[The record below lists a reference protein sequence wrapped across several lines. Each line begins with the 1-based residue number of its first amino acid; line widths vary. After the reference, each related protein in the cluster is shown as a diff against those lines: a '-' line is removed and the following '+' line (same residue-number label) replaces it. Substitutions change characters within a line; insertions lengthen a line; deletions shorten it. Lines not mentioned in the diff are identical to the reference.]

1 MKGISILLIAA
12 GLFVS
17 VQASAQ
23 CSGSAAKSAGAS
35 CCAKGGSAS
44 TAAADVEKRVAE
56 DGTVTYFRKETSAQT
71 GITTYSQV
79 SYNQHTNSY
88 DALAVNTPDGNG
100 KSDQAAQQPAACAGK
115 SAAGAT
121 CCAKPGTEAESAEKT
136 TANGR
141 SRRSNAVKL
150 ASSRS

>member
-23 CSGSAAKSAGAS
+23 CSGSAGKTAGAS
-35 CCAKGGSAS
+35 CCAKGSSAS

-71 GITTYSQV
+71 GITTYTQV
-79 SYNQHTNSY
+79 SYNQQTNSY
-88 DALAVNTPDGNG
+88 DALAVHTPDGNG
-100 KSDQAAQQPAACAGK
+100 KGSQAAQQPACAGK
-115 SAAGAT
+115 SATGAT
-121 CCAKPGTEAESAEKT
+121 CCAKPGAEGESAEKT

-141 SRRSNAVKL
+141 NRRSNAVKL
-150 ASSRS
+150 ASTRS

>member
-1 MKGISILLIAA
+1 MLIAA

-23 CSGSAAKSAGAS
+23 CSGSAGKSAGAS
-35 CCAKGGSAS
+35 CCAKGSSAS

-71 GITTYSQV
+71 GITTYTQV
-79 SYNQHTNSY
+79 SYNQHSNTY
-88 DALAVNTPDGNG
+88 EALAVNTPDGNG
-100 KSDQAAQQPAACAGK
+100 NGKGSQAAQQPACSGK
-115 SAAGAT
+115 SASGAT
-121 CCAKPGTEAESAEKT
+121 CCAKPGAESESAEKT

-141 SRRSNAVKL
+141 NRRSNAVKL